1 MGRRC
6 PTRRRS
12 SDPMTEA
19 RPDPGDL
26 DGPGAHDLLPSGDAP
41 TEPSGAL
48 DPHFEAL
55 LVYLREQRGFDF
67 TGYKRP
73 SLVRRV
79 RRRMA
84 DVGIASVA
92 EYQDY
97 LEVHPEE
104 FTPLFN
110 TVLINVTSFFR
121 DQEAWDHLR
130 DRLLP
135 EVLAAAGPTIRVW
148 SAGCASGQEA
158 YSLAILLAGA
168 LGAEQFRQRVDRKST
183 RLNSSHAN
191 ISYAVFCLKKK
202 HRRAR

>member
-1 MGRRC
+1 MSEEQAEPDG
-6 PTRRRS
+6 PDAT
-12 SDPMTEA
+12 DDDLQDDALLA
-19 RPDPGDL
+19 RAGEPDPHL
-26 DGPGAHDLLPSGDAP
+26 
-41 TEPSGAL
+41 
-48 DPHFEAL
+48 EAL

-73 SLVRRV
+73 SLVRRI

-121 DQEAWDHLR
+121 DREAWDFLR
-130 DRLLP
+130 
-135 EVLAAAGPTIRVW
+135 
-148 SAGCASGQEA
+148 
-158 YSLAILLAGA
+158 
-168 LGAEQFRQRVDRKST
+168 
-183 RLNSSHAN
+183 
-191 ISYAVFCLKKK
+191 
-202 HRRAR
+202 